1 MKIYKYLSKGGAIE
15 SLKTDSV
22 LLKCPLD
29 YNDPFDCLFYV
40 DEKEKKRA
48 YKLFINYYLFK
59 EMHKLFYIEK
69 KEPVNYKT
77 YAKILKANI
86 GQIAKSLEKTKRYTY
101 QADIGMYQKL
111 ASMMVK
117 TNLDEMQKKFDEM
130 IEAVLPQV
138 RETALVSCFGLDN
151 KSVLMWSHYGE
162 KHEGACFE
170 YEVPDNDVYK
180 EIKYNKKLPVFKL
193 VKLMEVILGHDFVNE
208 KVDANN
214 DLYSFALEPLL
225 TKSNDWKY
233 EKEVRCVFSKNE
245 TNERIFTKDDKI
257 LLKMPKPIKIYLGCK
272 ASESYANEIK
282 KYSNEIPIEY
292 MKISVSKY
300 KVE

>member
-1 MKIYKYLSKGGAIE
+1 MKIYKYLSKDGAIE
-15 SLKTDSV
+15 SLKTNSV
-22 LLKCPLD
+22 LLKCPVD

-59 EMHKLFYIEK
+59 EMYKLFYIEK

-86 GQIAKSLEKTKRYTY
+86 GQIAKNLEKTKRYTY

-117 TNLDEMQKKFDEM
+117 TNLDEMQNKFDEM
-130 IEAVLPQV
+130 IEDVLPHV

-180 EIKYNKKLPVFKL
+180 EIKYNKKLPIFKL
-193 VKLMEVILGHDFVNE
+193 VKLMQVILGHDFVNE
-208 KVDANN
+208 KIDTNN

-233 EKEVRCVFSKNE
+233 EKEARCVFSKSE
-245 TNERIFTKDDKI
+245 INERIFTKDDKI
-257 LLKMPKPIKIYLGCK
+257 LLRMPKPTKIYLGCK
-272 ASESYANEIK
+272 APESFVDELK
-282 KYSNEIPIEY
+282 GYSGEIPIDY
-292 MKISVSKY
+292 MKIAVSNY

>member
-1 MKIYKYLSKGGAIE
+1 MKIYKYLSKDGAIE
-15 SLKTDSV
+15 SLKINSV
-22 LLKCPLD
+22 LLKCPVD

-86 GQIAKSLEKTKRYTY
+86 DQIAKNLEKTKRYTY

-117 TNLDEMQKKFDEM
+117 INLDEMQKKFDEM
-130 IEAVLPQV
+130 IENVLPQV
-138 RETALVSCFGLDN
+138 RESALVTCFGLDN
-151 KSVLMWSHYGE
+151 KSMLMWSHYGE

-170 YEVPDNDVYK
+170 YDVPDNDIYK
-180 EIKYNKKLPVFKL
+180 KIKYKKKLPVFKL
-193 VKLMEVILGHDFVNE
+193 VRLMEVILGHDFVNE
-208 KVDANN
+208 KIDVNK

-225 TKSNDWKY
+225 TKSKDWKY
-233 EKEVRCVFSKNE
+233 EQEVRCIFSKNE
-245 TNERIFTKDDKI
+245 TNEQIFNEEDKI
-257 LLKMPKPIKIYLGCK
+257 LLRMPKPTKIYLGCK
-272 ASESYANEIK
+272 ASESCTDEIK
-282 KYSNEIPIEY
+282 KYSDGIPVEC
-292 MKISVSKY
+292 MKISVSRY

>member
-1 MKIYKYLSKGGAIE
+1 MKIYKYLSKDGAIE
-15 SLKTDSV
+15 SLKTNSV
-22 LLKCPLD
+22 LLKCPVD

-40 DEKEKKRA
+40 DRKEKKRA
-48 YKLFINYYLFK
+48 CKLFINYYTFK
-59 EMHKLFYIEK
+59 EMHKFFYIEK
-69 KEPVNYKT
+69 KEPANYKT
-77 YAKILKANI
+77 YVKILKANI
-86 GQIAKSLEKTKRYTY
+86 GQIAKVLERTKRYTY

-111 ASMMVK
+111 ASMVAK
-117 TNLDEMQKKFDEM
+117 TNFNEMREQFDEM
-130 IEAVLPQV
+130 LESVLNQI

-180 EIKYNKKLPVFKL
+180 KIKYNKNLPVFKL

-208 KVDANN
+208 KIDANN

-225 TKSNDWKY
+225 TKSRDWKY

-245 TNERIFTKDDKI
+245 ANERIFIEDDKI
-257 LLKMPKPIKIYLGCK
+257 LLKMPTPTKIYLGCK
-272 ASESYANEIK
+272 VSESFADEIK
-282 KYSNEIPIEY
+282 KYSNNIPIEY